1 MESEKY
7 VLAMYDILGKQ
18 DYIYK
23 SSKIKEIAG
32 GSYIIRDCFAE
43 CLFPAAK
50 EVSEE
55 EKEKRKK
62 EGKACSGSGI
72 FTYKWKNMVK
82 ERDPQEVKMLEGE
95 PADFTPENFKS
106 RIEKGYIGEVVYD
119 GGGNFFVL
127 YRGIDDYREVNR
139 RFYRKLLE
147 KTYSLRVLTTYI
159 EDVDFD
165 NYLADRN
172 KMYAKHKRREQRE
185 SMTAPVNTLP
195 IVQTD
200 YRTSLPLAEL
210 QWIGEREEKVS
221 YESKKK
227 YEKYAELEKY
237 EQPIRYGDCTENG
250 KFRRDEEGES
260 EKQIARQAM
269 GSRLLDN
276 LITEKGEE
284 SLLAVIYID
293 GNNMGAKVDNCLDAG
308 DDKSYETCVKALRKF
323 SDEIQEHYIDKRI
336 KNVDA
341 FLKENTKKLRRFVI
355 YAGDE
360 ITFICNARNAYDV
373 AKEYLTK
380 LAEDSPEGAP
390 RTSCAGIAV
399 FHSHAPFREAYRIAE
414 ECCES
419 GKKLMKELKIKNA
432 SLIDFHYCQGAFGT
446 SLEAIR
452 KAEETEDSSRPWFIY
467 YDDEEKKEEFGEG
480 PALIKGAHISDDIV
494 QEMKKMLNQIGNS
507 NIKDLAVS
515 AKRSEA
521 DFRSELERISAH
533 QKVEKPEDKVDFTLG
548 GLLDAEDAGRKKE
561 LMDIQRKLI
570 YDMAIVYDL
579 WFNDEKR
586 AEEELKENEALDR
599 SAEKGDV

>member
-1 MESEKY
+1 MGQEKY
-7 VLAMYDILGKQ
+7 ILAMYDILGKQ

-127 YRGIDDYREVNR
+127 YRGIDDYRKVNR

-159 EDVDFD
+159 EGVDFD

-200 YRTSLPLAEL
+200 YRTSLPLTEL
-210 QWIGEREEKVS
+210 QKIGDREEKVS

-260 EKQIARQAM
+260 ENQIARQAM

-276 LITEKGEE
+276 MITEKGEE

-293 GNNMGAKVDNCLDAG
+293 GNNMGAKVDSCLDAG
-308 DDKSYETCVKALRKF
+308 DDKSYETCVKALREF
-323 SDEIQEHYIDKRI
+323 SDEIQTHYIDNRI
-336 KNVDA
+336 RDVDT
-341 FLKENTKKLRRFVI
+341 FLSENTKKLRRFVI

-380 LAEDSPEGAP
+380 LAADSPEGAP

-432 SLIDFHYCQGAFGT
+432 SMIEFHYCQGAFGT

-452 KAEETEDSSRPWFIY
+452 KDEETEDCSRPWFVY
-467 YDDEEKKEEFGEG
+467 YDGEKGAESGEK
-480 PALIKGAHISDDIV
+480 PALIKRKYVSDDIV
-494 QEMKKMLNQIGNS
+494 QEMKKMLNKIGNS

-533 QKVEKPEDKVDFTLG
+533 QKAEKQEDKVDFTLG
-548 GLLDAEDAGRKKE
+548 GLLDDKDAERKTE

-570 YDMAIVYDL
+570 YDMAIVYDI

-586 AEEELKENEALDR
+586 AEEERKENEALDR
-599 SAEKGDV
+599 SVEEGDV

>member
-1 MESEKY
+1 MGQEKY
-7 VLAMYDILGKQ
+7 ILAMYDILGKQ

-32 GSYIIRDCFAE
+32 GSYIIRDCFAA

-55 EKEKRKK
+55 EKEEREK
-62 EGKACSGSGI
+62 EGKGCSGGGI
-72 FTYKWKNMVK
+72 FTYKWRDMVK
-82 ERDPQEVKMLEGE
+82 ERDPQEEKMLEDE
-95 PADFTPENFKS
+95 PVEFTRENFKN
-106 RIEKGYIGEVVYD
+106 RIKKGFIGEVVYD

-127 YRGIDDYREVNR
+127 YRGIDVYREVNR
-139 RFYRKLLE
+139 RFYHKLLE
-147 KTYSLRVLTTYI
+147 ETYSLRVLTTYI
-159 EDVDFD
+159 EGVDFD

-210 QWIGEREEKVS
+210 QWIGDREEKVT

-237 EQPIRYGDCTENG
+237 EQPIRYGDCTEDG
-250 KFRRDEEGES
+250 KYRRDEEAET

-276 LITEKGEE
+276 MITEKGEE

-293 GNNMGAKVDNCLDAG
+293 GNNMGAKVDSCLDAG
-308 DDKSYETCVKALRKF
+308 DDKSYETCVKALREF
-323 SDEIQEHYIDKRI
+323 SDEIQTHYIDNRI
-336 KNVDA
+336 RDVDT
-341 FLKENTKKLRRFVI
+341 FLSENTKKLRRFVI

-380 LAEDSPEGAP
+380 LAADSPEGAP

-432 SLIDFHYCQGAFGT
+432 SMIDFHYCQGAFGT

-452 KAEETEDSSRPWFIY
+452 KDEETEDCSRPWFVY
-467 YDDEEKKEEFGEG
+467 YDGEKGAESGEK
-480 PALIKGAHISDDIV
+480 PALIKRKYVSDDIV
-494 QEMKKMLNQIGNS
+494 QEMKKMLNKIGNS

-533 QKVEKPEDKVDFTLG
+533 QKAEKQEDKVDFTLG
-548 GLLDAEDAGRKKE
+548 GLLDDKDAERKKE

-570 YDMAIVYDL
+570 YDMAIVYDI

-586 AEEELKENEALDR
+586 AEEERKENEDLEG
-599 SAEKGDV
+599 STEEGDV

>member
-1 MESEKY
+1 MGQEKY
-7 VLAMYDILGKQ
+7 ILAMYDILGKQ

-127 YRGIDDYREVNR
+127 YRGIDDYRKVNR

-159 EDVDFD
+159 EGVDFD

-200 YRTSLPLAEL
+200 YRTSLPLTEL
-210 QWIGEREEKVS
+210 QKIGDREEKVS

-260 EKQIARQAM
+260 ENQIARQAM

-276 LITEKGEE
+276 MITEKGEE

-293 GNNMGAKVDNCLDAG
+293 GNNMGAKVDSCLDAG
-308 DDKSYETCVKALRKF
+308 DDKSYETCVKALREF
-323 SDEIQEHYIDKRI
+323 SDEIQTHYIDNRI
-336 KNVDA
+336 RDVDT
-341 FLKENTKKLRRFVI
+341 FLSENTKKLRRFVI

-380 LAEDSPEGAP
+380 LAADSPEGAP

-432 SLIDFHYCQGAFGT
+432 SMIDFHYCQGAFGT

-452 KAEETEDSSRPWFIY
+452 KDEETEDCSRPWFVY
-467 YDDEEKKEEFGEG
+467 YDGEKGAESGEK
-480 PALIKGAHISDDIV
+480 PALIKRKYVSDDIV
-494 QEMKKMLNQIGNS
+494 QEMKKMLNKIGNS

-533 QKVEKPEDKVDFTLG
+533 QKAEKQEDKVDFTLG
-548 GLLDAEDAGRKKE
+548 GLLDDKDAERKTE

-570 YDMAIVYDL
+570 YDMAIVYDI

-586 AEEELKENEALDR
+586 AEEERKENEALDR
-599 SAEKGDV
+599 SVEEGDV

>member
-62 EGKACSGSGI
+62 EGKACLGSGI

-159 EDVDFD
+159 EGVDFD

-210 QWIGEREEKVS
+210 QKIGDRDEKVS

-250 KFRRDEEGES
+250 KFRRGEEGES
-260 EKQIARQAM
+260 ENQIARQAM

-276 LITEKGEE
+276 MITEKGEE

-293 GNNMGAKVDNCLDAG
+293 GNNMGAKVDSCLDAG
-308 DDKSYETCVKALRKF
+308 DDKSYETCVKALREF
-323 SDEIQEHYIDKRI
+323 SDEIQTHYIDNRI
-336 KNVDA
+336 RDVDT
-341 FLKENTKKLRRFVI
+341 FLSENTKKLRRFVI

-380 LAEDSPEGAP
+380 LAADSPEGAP

-432 SLIDFHYCQGAFGT
+432 SMINFHYCQGAFGT

-452 KAEETEDSSRPWFIY
+452 KDEETEDCSRPWFVY
-467 YDDEEKKEEFGEG
+467 YDGEEGAESGEK
-480 PALIKGAHISDDIV
+480 PALIKRKYVSDDIV
-494 QEMKKMLNQIGNS
+494 QEMKKMLNKIGNS

-533 QKVEKPEDKVDFTLG
+533 QKAEKQEDKVDFTLG
-548 GLLDAEDAGRKKE
+548 GLLDDKDAERKTE

-570 YDMAIVYDL
+570 YDMAIVYDI

-586 AEEELKENEALDR
+586 AEEERKENEDLEG
-599 SAEKGDV
+599 STEEGDV

>member
-1 MESEKY
+1 MGQEKY
-7 VLAMYDILGKQ
+7 ILAMYDILGKQ

-32 GSYIIRDCFAE
+32 GSYIIRDCFAK

-50 EVSEE
+50 EVSKE
-55 EKEKRKK
+55 EKEKREK
-62 EGKACSGSGI
+62 EGKGGSGGGI
-72 FTYKWKNMVK
+72 FTYKWRDMVK
-82 ERDPQEVKMLEGE
+82 ERDPQEEKMLEDE
-95 PADFTPENFKS
+95 PVEFTRENFKN
-106 RIEKGYIGEVVYD
+106 RIKKGFIGEVVYD

-127 YRGIDDYREVNR
+127 YRGIDVYREVNR
-139 RFYRKLLE
+139 RFYHKLLE
-147 KTYSLRVLTTYI
+147 ETYSLRVLTTYI
-159 EDVDFD
+159 EGVDFD

-210 QWIGEREEKVS
+210 QWIGDREEKVT

-237 EQPIRYGDCTENG
+237 EQPIRYGDCTEDG
-250 KFRRDEEGES
+250 KYRRDEEAET

-276 LITEKGEE
+276 MITEKGEE

-293 GNNMGAKVDNCLDAG
+293 GNNMGAKVDSCLDAG
-308 DDKSYETCVKALRKF
+308 DDKSYETCVKALREF
-323 SDEIQEHYIDKRI
+323 SDEIQTHYIDNRI
-336 KNVDA
+336 RDVDT
-341 FLKENTKKLRRFVI
+341 FLSENTKKLRRFVI

-380 LAEDSPEGAP
+380 LAADSPEGAP

-432 SLIDFHYCQGAFGT
+432 SMIDFHYCQGAFGT

-452 KAEETEDSSRPWFIY
+452 KDEETEDCSRPWFVY
-467 YDDEEKKEEFGEG
+467 YDGEKGAESGEK
-480 PALIKGAHISDDIV
+480 PALIKRKYVSDDIV
-494 QEMKKMLNQIGNS
+494 QEMKKMLNKIGNS

-533 QKVEKPEDKVDFTLG
+533 QKAEKQEDKVDFTLG
-548 GLLDAEDAGRKKE
+548 GLLDDKDAERKTE

-570 YDMAIVYDL
+570 YDMAIVYDI

-586 AEEELKENEALDR
+586 AEEERKENEALDR
-599 SAEKGDV
+599 SVEEGDV

>member
-1 MESEKY
+1 MGQEKY
-7 VLAMYDILGKQ
+7 ILAMYDILGKQ

-32 GSYIIRDCFAE
+32 GSYIIRDCFAK

-50 EVSEE
+50 EVSKE
-55 EKEKRKK
+55 EKEKREK
-62 EGKACSGSGI
+62 EGKGGSGGGI
-72 FTYKWKNMVK
+72 FTYKWRDMVK
-82 ERDPQEVKMLEGE
+82 ERDPQEEKMLEDE
-95 PADFTPENFKS
+95 PVEFTRENFKN
-106 RIEKGYIGEVVYD
+106 RIKKGFIGEVVYD

-127 YRGIDDYREVNR
+127 YRGIDVYREVNR
-139 RFYRKLLE
+139 RFYHKLLE
-147 KTYSLRVLTTYI
+147 ETYSLRVLTTYI
-159 EDVDFD
+159 EGVDFD
-165 NYLADRN
+165 NYLADRK

-210 QWIGEREEKVS
+210 QWIGDREEKVT

-237 EQPIRYGDCTENG
+237 EQPIRYGDCTEDG
-250 KFRRDEEGES
+250 KYRRDEEAET

-276 LITEKGEE
+276 MITEKGEE

-293 GNNMGAKVDNCLDAG
+293 GNNMGAKVDSCLDAG
-308 DDKSYETCVKALRKF
+308 DDKSYETCVKALREF
-323 SDEIQEHYIDKRI
+323 SDEIQTHYIDNRI
-336 KNVDA
+336 RDVDT
-341 FLKENTKKLRRFVI
+341 FLSENTKKLRRFVI

-380 LAEDSPEGAP
+380 LAADSPEGAP

-432 SLIDFHYCQGAFGT
+432 SMIDFHYCQGAFGT

-452 KAEETEDSSRPWFIY
+452 KDEETEDCSRPWFVY
-467 YDDEEKKEEFGEG
+467 YDGEKGAESGEK
-480 PALIKGAHISDDIV
+480 PALIKRKYVSDDIV
-494 QEMKKMLNQIGNS
+494 QEMKKMLNKIGNS

-533 QKVEKPEDKVDFTLG
+533 QKAEKQEDKVDFTLG
-548 GLLDAEDAGRKKE
+548 GLLDDKDAERKKE

-570 YDMAIVYDL
+570 YDMAIVYDI

-586 AEEELKENEALDR
+586 AEEERKENEDLEG
-599 SAEKGDV
+599 STEEGDV

>member
-1 MESEKY
+1 MGQEKY
-7 VLAMYDILGKQ
+7 ILAMYDILGKQ

-55 EKEKRKK
+55 EKEEREK

-127 YRGIDDYREVNR
+127 YRGIDDYRKVNR

-159 EDVDFD
+159 EGVDFD

-200 YRTSLPLAEL
+200 YRTSLPLTEL
-210 QWIGEREEKVS
+210 QKIGDREEKVS

-260 EKQIARQAM
+260 ENQIARQAM

-276 LITEKGEE
+276 MITEKGEE

-293 GNNMGAKVDNCLDAG
+293 GNNMGAKVDSCLDAG
-308 DDKSYETCVKALRKF
+308 DDKSYETCVKALREF
-323 SDEIQEHYIDKRI
+323 SDEIQTHYIDNRI
-336 KNVDA
+336 RDVDT
-341 FLKENTKKLRRFVI
+341 FLSENTKKLRRFVI

-380 LAEDSPEGAP
+380 LAADSPEGAP

-432 SLIDFHYCQGAFGT
+432 SMIDFHYCQGAFGT

-452 KAEETEDSSRPWFIY
+452 KDEETEDCSRPWFVY
-467 YDDEEKKEEFGEG
+467 YDGEKGAESGEK
-480 PALIKGAHISDDIV
+480 PALIKRKYVSDDIV
-494 QEMKKMLNQIGNS
+494 QEMKKMLNKIGNS

-533 QKVEKPEDKVDFTLG
+533 QKAEKQEDKVDFTLG
-548 GLLDAEDAGRKKE
+548 GLLDDKDAERKTE

-570 YDMAIVYDL
+570 YDMAIVYDI

-586 AEEELKENEALDR
+586 AEEERKENEALDR
-599 SAEKGDV
+599 SVEEGDV

>member
-1 MESEKY
+1 MGQEKY
-7 VLAMYDILGKQ
+7 ILAMYDILGKQ

-32 GSYIIRDCFAE
+32 GSYIIRDCFAK

-50 EVSEE
+50 EVSKE
-55 EKEKRKK
+55 EKEKREK
-62 EGKACSGSGI
+62 EGKGGSGGGI
-72 FTYKWKNMVK
+72 FTYKWRDMVK
-82 ERDPQEVKMLEGE
+82 ERDPQEEKMLEDE
-95 PADFTPENFKS
+95 PVEFTRENFKN
-106 RIEKGYIGEVVYD
+106 RIKKGFIGEVVYD

-127 YRGIDDYREVNR
+127 YRGIDVYREVNR
-139 RFYRKLLE
+139 RFYHKLLE
-147 KTYSLRVLTTYI
+147 ETYSLRVLTTYI
-159 EDVDFD
+159 EGVDFD

-210 QWIGEREEKVS
+210 QWIGDREEKVT

-237 EQPIRYGDCTENG
+237 EQPIRYGDCTEDG
-250 KFRRDEEGES
+250 KYRRDEEVETG
-260 EKQIARQAM
+260 KQIARQAM

-276 LITEKGEE
+276 MITEKGEE

-293 GNNMGAKVDNCLDAG
+293 GNNMGAKVDSCLDAG
-308 DDKSYETCVKALRKF
+308 DDKSYETCVKALREF
-323 SDEIQEHYIDKRI
+323 SDEIQTHYIDNRI
-336 KNVDA
+336 RDVDT
-341 FLKENTKKLRRFVI
+341 FLSENTKKLRRFVI

-380 LAEDSPEGAP
+380 LAADSPEGAP

-432 SLIDFHYCQGAFGT
+432 SMIDFHYCQGAFGT

-452 KAEETEDSSRPWFIY
+452 KDEETEDCSRPWFVY
-467 YDDEEKKEEFGEG
+467 YDGEKGAESGEK
-480 PALIKGAHISDDIV
+480 PALIKRKYVSDDIV
-494 QEMKKMLNQIGNS
+494 QEMKKMLNKIGNS

-533 QKVEKPEDKVDFTLG
+533 QKAEKQEDKVDFTLG
-548 GLLDAEDAGRKKE
+548 GLLDDKDAERKKE

-570 YDMAIVYDL
+570 YDMAIVYDI

-586 AEEELKENEALDR
+586 AEEERKENEDLEG
-599 SAEKGDV
+599 STEEGDV

>member
-1 MESEKY
+1 MGQEKY
-7 VLAMYDILGKQ
+7 ILAMYDILGKQ

-23 SSKIKEIAG
+23 NSKIKEIAG
-32 GSYIIRDCFAE
+32 GSYIIRDCFAK

-50 EVSEE
+50 EVSKE
-55 EKEKRKK
+55 EKEEREK
-62 EGKACSGSGI
+62 EGKGCSGGGI
-72 FTYKWKNMVK
+72 FTYKWRDMVK
-82 ERDPQEVKMLEGE
+82 ERDPQEEKMLEDE
-95 PADFTPENFKS
+95 PVKFTRENFKN
-106 RIEKGYIGEVVYD
+106 RIKKGFIGEVVYD

-127 YRGIDDYREVNR
+127 YRDIDVYREVNR
-139 RFYRKLLE
+139 RFYHKLLE

-159 EDVDFD
+159 EGVDFD
-165 NYLADRN
+165 NYPADRN

-210 QWIGEREEKVS
+210 QWIGDREEKVT

-227 YEKYAELEKY
+227 YEKYDELEEY
-237 EQPIRYGDCTENG
+237 EQSIRYGDYTEDG
-250 KFRRDEEGES
+250 KHRRDEETEL
-260 EKQIARQAM
+260 EKKISRQVM

-276 LITEKGEE
+276 MITEKGEE

-293 GNNMGAKVDNCLDAG
+293 GNNMGAKVDSCLDAG
-308 DDKSYETCVKALRKF
+308 SDKSYETCVKALRKF
-323 SDEIQEHYIDKRI
+323 SDEIQTHYIDNRI
-336 KNVDA
+336 RDVDT
-341 FLKENTKKLRRFVI
+341 FLRENTKKLRRFVI

-380 LAEDSPEGAP
+380 LAADSPEGAP

-432 SLIDFHYCQGAFGT
+432 SMIDFHYCQGAFGT

-452 KAEETEDSSRPWFIY
+452 KDEETEDCSRPWFVY
-467 YDDEEKKEEFGEG
+467 YDGEKGAESGEK
-480 PALIKGAHISDDIV
+480 PALIKRKYVSDDIV
-494 QEMKKMLNQIGNS
+494 QEMKKMLNKIGNS

-533 QKVEKPEDKVDFTLG
+533 QKAEKQEDKVDFTLG
-548 GLLDAEDAGRKKE
+548 GLLDDKDAERKTE

-570 YDMAIVYDL
+570 YDMAIVYDI

-586 AEEELKENEALDR
+586 AEEERKENEALDR
-599 SAEKGDV
+599 SVEEGDV